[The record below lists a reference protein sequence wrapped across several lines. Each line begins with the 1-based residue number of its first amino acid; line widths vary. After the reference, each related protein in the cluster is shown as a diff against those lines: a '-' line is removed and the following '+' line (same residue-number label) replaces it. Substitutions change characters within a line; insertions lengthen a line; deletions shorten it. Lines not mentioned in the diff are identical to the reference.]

1 MKKIKF
7 IPILAVAALL
17 SGCNSGGISVKAPKF
32 AKEGE
37 KVTDTKFMEDFSK
50 AVKGLDIEQSPLE
63 KLDSRVLSYS
73 ACASVDTSVKR
84 GKKEI
89 FKQSNKESVKSSY
102 EFDSENL
109 RVHFKEEDRFA
120 TSKKSVTQPEYKQE
134 AKGVTERYYQKYEKD
149 GKSYVVTVSPKEKTV
164 TKYYEL
170 NEITTLLSVC
180 NSYLAGA
187 EEDAISFDV
196 LYDLYTDWE
205 DQSEATKSRYEF
217 FENGTVYTWTY
228 KYEVESNADK
238 YNTKIVYAEKWQL
251 DVNENNVNFRRSV
264 ESTHTYDYVKNYSTS
279 NLTYQEGDQ
288 EVRVN
293 KQYTDVSAKLKKV
306 SVKEAKTAGYQ
317 ERF

>member
-63 KLDSRVLSYS
+63 KLDSRVVSYS
-73 ACASVDTSVKR
+73 ACASLDTSVKR

-89 FKQSNKESVKSSY
+89 YKNSNKESVKSSY

-109 RVHFKEEDRFA
+109 RVHFKEEVRFA
-120 TSKKSVTQPEYKQE
+120 SSRKSVTQPEYKQE
-134 AKGVTERYYQKYEKD
+134 SKNTTERYYQKYEKD

-170 NEITTLLSVC
+170 NEITTHLAVY
-180 NSYLAGA
+180 NDYLAGS
-187 EEDAISFDV
+187 EEDAISHDV
-196 LYDLYTDWE
+196 LFDLYTEWE
-205 DQSEATKSRYEF
+205 YQSEASKLRYEF

-228 KYEVESNADK
+228 KYETESNADK
-238 YNTKIVYAEKWQL
+238 YNTKVVHAEKWQL
-251 DVNENNVNFRRSV
+251 EVNENNVNFRRSV
-264 ESTHTYDYVKNYSTS
+264 ESTTTIDYVKNYSTS
-279 NLTYQEGDQ
+279 SLTYQEGDQ